1 MPAIQ
6 VSGDRPG
13 VGKTS
18 LAGALLLRA
27 ASQGR
32 TPRYHKPFTTSQGAD
47 PDAAF
52 VSETLLAGQDG
63 APASSP
69 TPLPADAGPAQAEPL
84 SGQLATMA
92 GLAATGTVIVEGP
105 DLASPA
111 GQAWRLPGLTAEALD
126 CRIVLVVGFRGRLSS
141 ATFLAD
147 IGHLRDRLSGVAVNG
162 VTSYRARET
171 AQGFMAELAAAG
183 IPVLG
188 AIPEDRAMLAVT
200 VEQVA
205 DHLGGAWVQE
215 PENTGSLIER
225 FLIGGNIL
233 DSGATYYGRYANQ
246 AVIVRTERPD
256 IQLAS
261 LMEDTTCLVLTGRG
275 DPTEYIKAE
284 AMQRSVPLIRVEQD
298 TIPTAE
304 SLAGLLDKATAHSTA
319 KANRFADLLHHHLD
333 TAALDALL

>member
-27 ASQGR
+27 ASQGHS
-32 TPRYHKPFTTSQGAD
+32 PGYYKPFTTSQGGD

-52 VSETLLAGQDG
+52 VSEHLLPGQAD
-63 APASSP
+63 APAP
-69 TPLPADAGPAQAEPL
+69 IPLPDSAGPGQAESL
-84 SGQLATMA
+84 SGQLAAMPR
-92 GLAATGTVIVEGP
+92 LADSGTVIVEGP
-105 DLASPA
+105 DLASPS

-126 CRIVLVVGFRGRLSS
+126 CRIVLVVGFSS
-141 ATFLAD
+141 QMSVPIVVAD
-147 IGHLRDRLSGVAVNG
+147 VEHLRDRLAGVVVNG
-162 VTSYRARET
+162 VTAYRARET
-171 AQGFMAELAAAG
+171 AQGLIAGLEAAG

-205 DHLGGAWVQE
+205 AHLDGVWVQE
-215 PENTGSLIER
+215 PENTDSLIER

-233 DSGATYYGRYANQ
+233 DSGATYYGRYSNQ
-246 AVIVRTERPD
+246 AVIVRAERPD

-261 LMEDTTCLVLTGRG
+261 LMEDTACLVLTGRG

-304 SLAGLLDKATAHSTA
+304 SLAGLLDKAAVHSVG
-319 KANRFADLLHHHLD
+319 KVGRFAGLVERCLD
-333 TAALDALL
+333 MGALDALL

>member
-1 MPAIQ
+1 MPTIQ

-18 LAGALLLRA
+18 LAAALLLRA

-32 TPRYHKPFTTSQGAD
+32 SPRYYKPFTTSQD
-47 PDAAF
+47 EDHDVAF
-52 VSETLLAGQDG
+52 VSEHLLPGQSDAS
-63 APASSP
+63 API
-69 TPLPADAGPAQAEPL
+69 PLPASAGPGHAESL
-84 SGQLATMA
+84 SGQLAGPASLA
-92 GLAATGTVIVEGP
+92 GTDPVIVEGP
-105 DLASPA
+105 DLASPS
-111 GQAWRLPGLTAEALD
+111 GQAWRLPGLTAQALD
-126 CRIVLVVGFRGRLSS
+126 CRIVLVVGFSS
-141 ATFLAD
+141 RMSVPAVVAD
-147 IGHLRDRLSGVAVNG
+147 LGHMRDRLAGVVVNG
-162 VTSYRARET
+162 VTAHRARET
-171 AQGFMAELAAAG
+171 SQGFIAGLQAAG

-205 DHLGGAWVQE
+205 AHLGGAWVQE
-215 PENTGSLIER
+215 PENTDSLIER

-233 DSGATYYGRYANQ
+233 DSGETYYGRYSNQ

-304 SLAGLLDKATAHSTA
+304 SLAGLLDKATAHSTE
-319 KANRFADLLHHHLD
+319 KVHRFGELVQQHLD
-333 TAALDALL
+333 VAALDALL